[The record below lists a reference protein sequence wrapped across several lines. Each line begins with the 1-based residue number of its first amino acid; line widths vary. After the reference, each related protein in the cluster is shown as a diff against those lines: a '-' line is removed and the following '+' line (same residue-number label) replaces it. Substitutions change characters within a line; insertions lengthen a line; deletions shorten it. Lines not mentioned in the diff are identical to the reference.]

1 MHVSSF
7 FGYIIIYHNI
17 LIFILQHGFKYIS
30 IIHGLPDALTCS
42 LIRMQTETITAE
54 RTKSNS
60 TLPPTDPRT
69 TAVVVFESS
78 TFPLVVVAPIN
89 IINYMYYA
97 YYNGYLIDSQV
108 SNI

>member
-1 MHVSSF
+1 
-7 FGYIIIYHNI
+7 
-17 LIFILQHGFKYIS
+17 
-30 IIHGLPDALTCS
+30 
-42 LIRMQTETITAE
+42 MQTETITAE

-60 TLPPTDPRT
+60 TLPPTDPKS
-69 TAVVVFESS
+69 TAVVFESS
-78 TFPLVVVAPIN
+78 TFPLVVVAPKN